1 MTLRVRMD
9 DDILLVDDD
18 PGTIRVL
25 ASILADIGNLSFAI
39 SGEDALRMAR
49 ESAPDLIL
57 LDAEMPGMSGFLV
70 CEALKADSELAHVP
84 VIFVTSHR
92 EPTFEVSGF
101 DLGAADF
108 IAKPL
113 NAPLVLARVKAQLR
127 VKHLADELRRIAA
140 TDGLTGV
147 ANRRRFD
154 EALEQEWG
162 SARRAGD
169 ALALLMIDVDHFKA
183 FNDLYGHL
191 AGDAC
196 LASLAQAMS
205 SACLRPADLV
215 ARYGGEEFAVLLP
228 KTAQV
233 GAEHV
238 AHAILE
244 AVDALAIAHE
254 GSATAAHVTV
264 SVGIA
269 SCDADSTCWLP
280 VSVDRA
286 SPRYIAKDL
295 VRAADKALYAA
306 KNAGRDRASAQDID
320 GADPAAPHRSV
331 QAASRQA
338 VRTPQIHPVTAGVK
352 GPGPLSATR
361 FAGPVCASTGAGH
374 DHEIK

>member
-1 MTLRVRMD
+1 MD
-9 DDILLVDDD
+9 DHILLVDDD

-39 SGEDALRMAR
+39 SGADALRMAR

-92 EPTFEVSGF
+92 EHTFEVSGF

-140 TDGLTGV
+140 TDGLTCV

-162 SARRAGD
+162 SARREGE

-183 FNDLYGHL
+183 FNDLYGHP

-196 LASLAQAMS
+196 LRSLAQAMS
-205 SACLRPADLV
+205 CACLRPADLV

-228 KTAQV
+228 KTSQV
-233 GAEHV
+233 GAEYV
-238 AHAILE
+238 ALAILE

-269 SCDADSTCWLP
+269 SCGADSTSWLP

-286 SPRYIAKDL
+286 CPRFIAEDL
-295 VRAADKALYAA
+295 VRAADRALYAA
-306 KNAGRDRASAQDID
+306 KNAGRGRASTQDID
-320 GADPAAPHRSV
+320 GADISGPSRSV
-331 QAASRQA
+331 QVARRPAGAA
-338 VRTPQIHPVTAGVK
+338 PQVHPITAGVRE
-352 GPGPLSATR
+352 PSPQAATR
-361 FAGPVCASTGAGH
+361 FAGPACASTGAGH
-374 DHEIK
+374 DQDIE

>member
-1 MTLRVRMD
+1 MD

-18 PGTIRVL
+18 PGSIRVL
-25 ASILADIGNLSFAI
+25 ATILGDIGNLTFAT
-39 SGEDALRMAR
+39 SGEDALRMVR
-49 ESAPDLIL
+49 ESVPDLIL

-70 CEALKADSELAHVP
+70 CEALKADSELTHVP

-101 DLGAADF
+101 ELGAADF

-127 VKHLADELRRIAA
+127 VKHLADDLRCIAA

-162 SARRAGD
+162 SARRAGE

-183 FNDLYGHL
+183 FNDLYGHP

-196 LASLAQAMS
+196 LRSLAQAMLC
-205 SACLRPADLV
+205 ACLRPADIV

-228 KTAQV
+228 KTSQV

-238 AHAILE
+238 ACAILD

-254 GSATAAHVTV
+254 DSATAAHVTV

-269 SCDADSTCWLP
+269 SCDADSTSWLP

-286 SPRYIAKDL
+286 SPRYVAKDL

-320 GADPAAPHRSV
+320 GARASAPPRSAKLACRPAGCA
-331 QAASRQA
+331 
-338 VRTPQIHPVTAGVK
+338 PQIHPIAAGVK
-352 GPGPLSATR
+352 GPSPLSAAR
-361 FAGPVCASTGAGH
+361 FAGPAFASTGAGH
-374 DHEIK
+374 EQEIK

>member
-1 MTLRVRMD
+1 MD

-25 ASILADIGNLSFAI
+25 ASILADVANLSFAI

-49 ESAPDLIL
+49 QSVPDLIL

-92 EPTFEVSGF
+92 EPGFEISGF

-108 IAKPL
+108 IAKPV
-113 NAPLVLARVKAQLR
+113 NAALVLARVKAQLR
-127 VKHLADELRRIAA
+127 VKHLADEARRLAM

-147 ANRRRFD
+147 ANRRHFD
-154 EALEQEWG
+154 ESLEREWH

-183 FNDLYGHL
+183 FNDLYGHP
-191 AGDAC
+191 AGDTC
-196 LASLAQAMS
+196 LLSLAQAMT
-205 SACLRPADLV
+205 SACVRPTDLV

-228 KTAQV
+228 KTSQS

-238 AHAILE
+238 AHVVLE
-244 AVDALAIAHE
+244 AIDALAIAHA

-264 SVGIA
+264 SIGIA
-269 SCDADSTCWLP
+269 GCDADSACWMP
-280 VSVDRA
+280 VSVDLRLVDRA
-286 SPRYIAKDL
+286 SARCFAKDL
-295 VRAADKALYAA
+295 VHAADKALYAA
-306 KNAGRDRASAQDID
+306 KNAGRARASAHAVDDLDTATPARDIARRPPARARAKEA
-320 GADPAAPHRSV
+320 GAPSLSPAIRIAG
-331 QAASRQA
+331 AACS
-338 VRTPQIHPVTAGVK
+338 
-352 GPGPLSATR
+352 
-361 FAGPVCASTGAGH
+361 STEIGH
-374 DHEIK
+374 AQEHE

>member
-1 MTLRVRMD
+1 MD

-18 PGTIRVL
+18 PSTIRVL
-25 ASILADIGNLSFAI
+25 AAILGDVGNLSFAI

-57 LDAEMPGMSGFLV
+57 LDAEMPGMNGFLV
-70 CEALKADSELAHVP
+70 CEALKADSELSHVP

-92 EPTFEVSGF
+92 EPAFEVSGF
-101 DLGAADF
+101 ELGAADF

-127 VKHLADELRRIAA
+127 VKHLADELRRIAT

-154 EALEQEWG
+154 ESLEQEWG
-162 SARRAGD
+162 SARRVGD

-183 FNDLYGHL
+183 FNDLYGHP

-196 LASLAQAMS
+196 LRSLAQAMLR
-205 SACLRPADLV
+205 ACLRPADLV

-228 KTAQV
+228 KTSQV

-238 AHAILE
+238 ARAILD

-254 GSATAAHVTV
+254 ASATAAHVTV

-269 SCDADSTCWLP
+269 SCDADSTSWLP
-280 VSVDRA
+280 VLVDRA
-286 SPRYIAKDL
+286 SARYIAKDL
-295 VRAADKALYAA
+295 VQAADKALYAA

-320 GADPAAPHRSV
+320 GADTSAPIRGVQTASQPAGCATRN
-331 QAASRQA
+331 
-338 VRTPQIHPVTAGVK
+338 HPITAGVK
-352 GPGPLSATR
+352 GPSPLSATR
-361 FAGPVCASTGAGH
+361 FADPVCASTGTGH
-374 DHEIK
+374 DQEIK

>member
-1 MTLRVRMD
+1 MLRIRMD

-25 ASILADIGNLSFAI
+25 ATILADVGNLSFAI

-92 EPTFEVSGF
+92 ESTFEVSGF
-101 DLGAADF
+101 ELGAADF

-113 NAPLVLARVKAQLR
+113 NPPLVLARVKAQLR
-127 VKHLADELRRIAA
+127 VKRLADESRRLAM

-154 EALEQEWG
+154 ESLDREWN

-183 FNDLYGHL
+183 FNDLYGHP
-191 AGDAC
+191 AGDTC
-196 LASLAQAMS
+196 LLSLARAMT
-205 SACLRPADLV
+205 SACVRPADLV

-228 KTAQV
+228 KTSQF

-238 AHAILE
+238 AHAVLE
-244 AVDALAIAHE
+244 AVDALAIAHA

-264 SVGIA
+264 SIGVA
-269 SCDADSTCWLP
+269 SCDADSARWMP
-280 VSVDRA
+280 VSVDLRLVDRA
-286 SPRYIAKDL
+286 SARCFSKDL
-295 VRAADKALYAA
+295 VHAADKALYAA
-306 KNAGRDRASAQDID
+306 KKAGRARASAHAVDDLDAATPARVIARRPPARARGSD
-320 GADPAAPHRSV
+320 EEAGVANPSPAARMAD
-331 QAASRQA
+331 AACS
-338 VRTPQIHPVTAGVK
+338 
-352 GPGPLSATR
+352 
-361 FAGPVCASTGAGH
+361 STEIGH
-374 DHEIK
+374 AQERE

>member
-1 MTLRVRMD
+1 MD

-18 PGTIRVL
+18 PSTIRVL

-101 DLGAADF
+101 ELAADF
-108 IAKPL
+108 IPKPL

-162 SARRAGD
+162 SARRVGD

-183 FNDLYGHL
+183 FNDLYGHP

-196 LASLAQAMS
+196 LRSLAQAMLC
-205 SACLRPADLV
+205 ACLRPADLV

-228 KTAQV
+228 KTSLV

-238 AHAILE
+238 ARTILD

-254 GSATAAHVTV
+254 GSATAARVTV
-264 SVGIA
+264 SLGIA
-269 SCDADSTCWLP
+269 SCDVDGARWTP
-280 VSVDRA
+280 DRA
-286 SPRYIAKDL
+286 STRCLAKDL
-295 VRAADKALYAA
+295 VHAADKALYAA
-306 KNAGRDRASAQDID
+306 KNAGRARACAQYVDD
-320 GADPAAPHRSV
+320 VHTSTPARNVTRRPAAPVRPS
-331 QAASRQA
+331 AAGARAPS
-338 VRTPQIHPVTAGVK
+338 
-352 GPGPLSATR
+352 PLPATR
-361 FAGPVCASTGAGH
+361 FAAPACSSTGTSH
-374 DHEIK
+374 DQELK

>member
-1 MTLRVRMD
+1 MD
-9 DDILLVDDD
+9 DNILLVDDD
-18 PGTIRVL
+18 PGSIRLMATIL
-25 ASILADIGNLSFAI
+25 SDTGNLTFAVN
-39 SGEDALRMAR
+39 GEDALRLAR
-49 ESAPDLIL
+49 ESIPDLIL

-70 CEALKADSELAHVP
+70 CEALKADRDLAHVP

-92 EPTFEVSGF
+92 EPSFEVSGF
-101 DLGAADF
+101 ELGAADF

-113 NAPLVLARVKAQLR
+113 NAPLILARVKAQLR
-127 VKHLADELRRIAA
+127 VKHLADQLRRIAA

-183 FNDLYGHL
+183 FNDLYGHP

-196 LASLAQAMS
+196 LRSLAQALS
-205 SACLRPADLV
+205 CACLRPADLV
-215 ARYGGEEFAVLLP
+215 ARYGGEEFAVILP
-228 KTAQV
+228 KTTQV

-238 AHAILE
+238 AHAILH

-269 SCDADSTCWLP
+269 SCDADSASWLP
-280 VSVDRA
+280 VLVDRA
-286 SPRYIAKDL
+286 SVRYTAKDL
-295 VRAADKALYAA
+295 VQAADKALYAA
-306 KNAGRDRASAQDID
+306 KNAGRDRASAQDIA
-320 GADPAAPHRSV
+320 GADTSAPHR
-331 QAASRQA
+331 
-338 VRTPQIHPVTAGVK
+338 ITAGVK
-352 GPGPLSATR
+352 GPNPLWATR
-361 FAGPVCASTGAGH
+361 IAGLVCASTGAGH
-374 DHEIK
+374 DQELK

>member
-1 MTLRVRMD
+1 MD
-9 DDILLVDDD
+9 DHILLVDDD
-18 PGTIRVL
+18 PGTIRAL

-39 SGEDALRMAR
+39 SGDDALRMAR

-108 IAKPL
+108 IPKPL
-113 NAPLVLARVKAQLR
+113 NPPLVLARVKAQLR
-127 VKHLADELRRIAA
+127 VKHLADELRHIAA
-140 TDGLTGV
+140 TDGLTCV

-169 ALALLMIDVDHFKA
+169 ALALLMIDVDHFQA
-183 FNDLYGHL
+183 FNDLYGHP

-196 LASLAQAMS
+196 LRSLAQAMLC
-205 SACLRPADLV
+205 ACLRPADLV

-228 KTAQV
+228 KTSQV
-233 GAEHV
+233 GAEYV
-238 AHAILE
+238 ALAILE

-269 SCDADSTCWLP
+269 SCGADSTSWLP

-295 VRAADKALYAA
+295 VRAADRALYAA
-306 KNAGRDRASAQDID
+306 KNAGRDRASTQGID
-320 GADPAAPHRSV
+320 GADTPAPPRSAQVAHRPTGGAPRV
-331 QAASRQA
+331 
-338 VRTPQIHPVTAGVK
+338 HPITAGARE
-352 GPGPLSATR
+352 PSPQAATR
-361 FAGPVCASTGAGH
+361 FAGPACASTGAGH
-374 DHEIK
+374 DQDIK

>member
-1 MTLRVRMD
+1 MD

-18 PGTIRVL
+18 PSTIRVL
-25 ASILADIGNLSFAI
+25 AAILGDVGNLSFAI

-57 LDAEMPGMSGFLV
+57 LDAEMPGMNGFLV
-70 CEALKADSELAHVP
+70 CEALKADSELSHVP

-92 EPTFEVSGF
+92 EPAFEVSGF
-101 DLGAADF
+101 ELGAADF

-127 VKHLADELRRIAA
+127 VKRLADELRRIAA

-183 FNDLYGHL
+183 FNDLYGHP

-196 LASLAQAMS
+196 LRSLAQAMLG
-205 SACLRPADLV
+205 ACLRPPDFV

-228 KTAQV
+228 KTSQV

-238 AHAILE
+238 ARAILD

-254 GSATAAHVTV
+254 GSTTAAHVTV

-269 SCDADSTCWLP
+269 SCDADSTSWLP
-280 VSVDRA
+280 VLVDRA
-286 SPRYIAKDL
+286 AARYIAKDL
-295 VRAADKALYAA
+295 VQAADKALYAA

-320 GADPAAPHRSV
+320 GADASAPPGGAQGACHPAGCATR
-331 QAASRQA
+331 
-338 VRTPQIHPVTAGVK
+338 IHPIPAGVK
-352 GPGPLSATR
+352 GPSPLSATR
-361 FAGPVCASTGAGH
+361 FAGPVCASTGTGH
-374 DHEIK
+374 DQEIK

>member
-1 MTLRVRMD
+1 MD

-25 ASILADIGNLSFAI
+25 AAILADVGKLSFAVN
-39 SGEDALRMAR
+39 GKDALRMAR
-49 ESAPDLIL
+49 ESIPDLIL
-57 LDAEMPGMSGFLV
+57 LDAEMPGMNGFLV
-70 CEALKADSELAHVP
+70 CEALKADRELAHVP

-92 EPTFEVSGF
+92 ELAFEVSGF
-101 DLGAADF
+101 ELGAADF
-108 IAKPL
+108 ISKPL

-183 FNDLYGHL
+183 FNDLYGHP

-196 LASLAQAMS
+196 LVSLAQAMLR
-205 SACLRPADLV
+205 ACLRPADLV

-228 KTAQV
+228 KTSQV

-238 AHAILE
+238 AHAILD

-254 GSATAAHVTV
+254 GSATATHVTV

-269 SCDADSTCWLP
+269 SCDAGSTCWLP
-280 VSVDRA
+280 VLVDRA
-286 SPRYIAKDL
+286 SARYIAKDL
-295 VRAADKALYAA
+295 VEAADKALYAA

-320 GADPAAPHRSV
+320 GADTSTPPHGVNVADPPAGRAAPD
-331 QAASRQA
+331 
-338 VRTPQIHPVTAGVK
+338 HPTATGSK
-352 GPGPLSATR
+352 GPSPLAAPR
-361 FAGPVCASTGAGH
+361 FDGPVFASTGAGH
-374 DHEIK
+374 EQELK

>member
-1 MTLRVRMD
+1 MMLRIRMD

-25 ASILADIGNLSFAI
+25 ATLLADIGNLSFAI

-101 DLGAADF
+101 ELGAADF

-113 NAPLVLARVKAQLR
+113 NPPLVLARVKAQLR
-127 VKHLADELRRIAA
+127 VKRLADELRRIAA

-169 ALALLMIDVDHFKA
+169 ALALMMIDVDHFKA
-183 FNDLYGHL
+183 FNDLYGHP

-196 LASLAQAMS
+196 LRSLAQAMS
-205 SACLRPADLV
+205 CACLRPADLV

-228 KTAQV
+228 RTSRV

-238 AHAILE
+238 ARALLDAI
-244 AVDALAIAHE
+244 DALAIAHA
-254 GSATAAHVTV
+254 GSATAARVTV

-269 SCDADSTCWLP
+269 SCDAD
-280 VSVDRA
+280 RA
-286 SPRYIAKDL
+286 SVRYTAKDL
-295 VRAADKALYAA
+295 VQAADKALYAA
-306 KNAGRDRASAQDID
+306 KNAGRGRASAQDIA
-320 GADPAAPHRSV
+320 GADTSAPHPI
-331 QAASRQA
+331 A
-338 VRTPQIHPVTAGVK
+338 AGVK
-352 GPGPLSATR
+352 GPNPLSATR
-361 FAGPVCASTGAGH
+361 IAGLVCASTGAGH
-374 DHEIK
+374 DQELR

>member
-1 MTLRVRMD
+1 MD

-25 ASILADIGNLSFAI
+25 AAILADTGNLAFAI
-39 SGEDALRMAR
+39 NGEDALRMAH
-49 ESAPDLIL
+49 ESIPDLIL
-57 LDAEMPGMSGFLV
+57 LDAEMPGMNGYLV
-70 CEALKADSELAHVP
+70 CEALKADRELAHVP

-92 EPTFEVSGF
+92 EPEFELSGF
-101 DLGAADF
+101 ELGASDF

-113 NAPLVLARVKAQLR
+113 NAALVLARVKAQLR
-127 VKHLADELRRIAA
+127 VKHLADELRRIAT

-183 FNDLYGHL
+183 FNDLYGHP

-196 LASLAQAMS
+196 LRSLAQAMS
-205 SACLRPADLV
+205 CACQRPADLV

-228 KTAQV
+228 KTSQI
-233 GAEHV
+233 GAVHV
-238 AHAILE
+238 AHAILD

-269 SCDADSTCWLP
+269 SCDVDSTYWMP
-280 VSVDRA
+280 VSVDLRIVDRA
-286 SPRYIAKDL
+286 SAGCFAKDL
-295 VRAADKALYAA
+295 VHAADKALYGA
-306 KNAGRDRASAQDID
+306 KNAGRARASVQGIDDPGTSTSPRDI
-320 GADPAAPHRSV
+320 ARPPP
-331 QAASRQA
+331 ASR
-338 VRTPQIHPVTAGVK
+338 I
-352 GPGPLSATR
+352 
-361 FAGPVCASTGAGH
+361 AGPAFSSTEIGH
-374 DHEIK
+374 VQERE

>member
-1 MTLRVRMD
+1 MH

-25 ASILADIGNLSFAI
+25 AAILADVGNLAFAI
-39 SGEDALRMAR
+39 SGHDALRMAH
-49 ESAPDLIL
+49 ESIPDLIL
-57 LDAEMPGMSGFLV
+57 LDAEMPGMNGYLV
-70 CEALKADSELAHVP
+70 CEALKADRELAHVP

-92 EPTFEVSGF
+92 EPEFELSGF
-101 DLGAADF
+101 ELGASDF

-113 NAPLVLARVKAQLR
+113 NAALVLARVKAQLR
-127 VKHLADELRRIAA
+127 VKHLADELRRIAT

-183 FNDLYGHL
+183 FNDLYGHP
-191 AGDAC
+191 AGDTC
-196 LASLAQAMS
+196 LLSLAQAMS
-205 SACLRPADLV
+205 CACLRPADLV

-228 KTAQV
+228 KTSKV

-238 AHAILE
+238 ARAVLD

-280 VSVDRA
+280 LSADLRLVDRA
-286 SPRYIAKDL
+286 AAGCFAKDL
-295 VRAADKALYAA
+295 VHAADKALYAA
-306 KNAGRDRASAQDID
+306 KNAGRARASAQDID
-320 GADPAAPHRSV
+320 DRDSSTPARSIARHPPGRAAQMRASAEGAGR
-331 QAASRQA
+331 
-338 VRTPQIHPVTAGVK
+338 
-352 GPGPLSATR
+352 PGPTLPSR
-361 FAGPVCASTGAGH
+361 IAGPACAPTEIGH
-374 DHEIK
+374 AQERE